1 MLPDNYWEILP
12 VEKMQILEPVFG
24 QDSIP
29 RNANFRRA
37 EDKAVKA
44 IENHS
49 MSVGGLE
56 RNPQM
61 DEAYLLLGKARYYDQ
76 RFIPALEAFNYIL
89 YKYPDSDRINE
100 IKLRKEKTNI
110 RFGNNS
116 LAIQNLLRLLQETEL
131 DEIIL
136 AEANAM
142 LAQAYFNEEQYDNA
156 IIYYEKA
163 KELSE
168 IHEEKARY
176 TFIFRQL
183 LH

>member
-56 RNPQM
+56 RNRQM

-76 RFIPALEAFNYIL
+76 RFIPALEAFNFIL
-89 YKYPDSDRINE
+89 YKYPDSDKINHA
-100 IKLRKEKTNI
+100 KVWKEKTNI
-110 RFGNNS
+110 RLDNNI
-116 LAIQNLLRLLQETEL
+116 LAIQNLSKLLK
-131 DEIIL
+131 EINFEDDIV
-136 AEANAM
+136 A
-142 LAQAYFNEEQYDNA
+142 DR
-156 IIYYEKA
+156 K
-163 KELSE
+163 SVV
-168 IHEEKARY
+168 
-176 TFIFRQL
+176 
-183 LH
+183 